1 VHWFIEADII
11 KAFDTINRKVLVNLL
26 RNKISDKRF
35 IDNII
40 KMFNA
45 DTLMPEGFVTKTTE
59 GIPQGSPLS
68 PILCNIYLH
77 ELDYYIMNTLIPK
90 YNKGT
95 APTLNKVYRNRLTL
109 NAFERTLDIEKQ
121 RQIYKSKAKQLANEG
136 IKRIINDD
144 NYIRIKYV
152 RYADDFLV
160 GVRGSKEIAL
170 KILKEINTFLKS
182 SLHLSIES
190 EKTKLTYTIG
200 NKAKFLGM
208 TIHNMPSS
216 QLPFRNSRSIESE
229 KRTKKRIAI
238 LRELHLRKIS
248 KNIRNSIL
256 DKFSEDINM
265 SINKGNL
272 ISTKLLYKQFL
283 RYILDNT
290 NKNQS
295 NREILREL
303 TDKITIVLT
312 DGKFNGI
319 LKKFNKELREISRK
333 MYVEAPENTIKFTDN
348 KTVTV
353 KSSKVLPL
361 SETEKMKRVNNL
373 LINAGATCRLVSRG
387 SWK

>member
-1 VHWFIEADII
+1 VHWYIEADIK
-11 KAFDTINRKVLVNLL
+11 KAFDTINRKVLINLL
-26 RNKISDKRF
+26 RKKISDKRF
-35 IDNII
+35 VDNII

-45 DTLMPEGFVTKTTE
+45 DILMPEGFVTKTTE

-77 ELDYYIMNTLIPK
+77 ELDWYIMNTLIPK

-109 NAFERTLDIEKQ
+109 NAVERTFDIEKQ
-121 RQIYKSKAKQLANEG
+121 RQVYKSKAKRLANEG

-144 NYIRIKYV
+144 NYIRIKYL
-152 RYADDFLV
+152 RYADDFII

-200 NKAKFLGM
+200 NKANFLGM
-208 TIHNMPSS
+208 TIHNTPSN
-216 QLPFRNSRSIESE
+216 QLPFRNSRSIENE
-229 KRTKKRIAI
+229 KRTKKRIIA
-238 LRELHLRKIS
+238 LRDAHLYKIS

-265 SINKGNL
+265 SINQGNL
-272 ISTKLLYKQFL
+272 KSTKLLYKQFL
-283 RYILDNT
+283 RYVLDNT
-290 NKNQS
+290 NKKQS
-295 NREILREL
+295 NRGIFREL
-303 TDKITIVLT
+303 ADKITISLT
-312 DGKFNGI
+312 DGKFDGI
-319 LKKFNKELREISRK
+319 IKKYNDELMEISRK
-333 MYVEAPENTIKFTDN
+333 MYVDASENTAKFTDN
-348 KTVTV
+348 RTVTSRST
-353 KSSKVLPL
+353 KILPL

-373 LINAGATCRLVSRG
+373 LINAGANSRLTSQG
-387 SWK
+387 A

>member
-1 VHWFIEADII
+1 VHWYIEADII
-11 KAFDTINRKVLVNLL
+11 KAFDTINRKVLINLL
-26 RNKISDKRF
+26 RKKISDKRF

-45 DTLMPEGFVTKTTE
+45 DILMPEGFVTKTTG

-77 ELDYYIMNTLIPK
+77 ELDCYIMNTLIPK

-95 APTLNKVYRNRLTL
+95 APTLNKLYRNRLAL

-121 RQIYKSKAKQLANEG
+121 RQVYKSKAKKLANEG

-144 NYIRIKYV
+144 NFIRIKYV
-152 RYADDFLV
+152 RYADDFIV

-216 QLPFRNSRSIESE
+216 QLPFRNSRSRENE
-229 KRTKKRIAI
+229 KRTKKRITI
-238 LRELHLRKIS
+238 LREAHLRKIS
-248 KNIRNSIL
+248 KNIRSSIL
-256 DKFSEDINM
+256 NKFSEDINM
-265 SINKGNL
+265 SINQGNL
-272 ISTKLLYKQFL
+272 KSTKLLYNQFL

-295 NREILREL
+295 NREILGEL
-303 TDKITIVLT
+303 ADKITIALT
-312 DGKFNGI
+312 GGKFDGI
-319 LKKFNKELREISRK
+319 IKEYNNKLMEISRK
-333 MYVEAPENTIKFTDN
+333 MYVEAPENTTKFTDN

-353 KSSKVLPL
+353 KSSKVSPL
-361 SETEKMKRVNNL
+361 SEREKMKRVNNL
-373 LINAGATCRLVSRG
+373 LINVGVNSRLPSVG
-387 SWK
+387 T